1 MKNIFIAAIVS
12 AAMLFSGLAVF
23 GQQVDVT
30 QLTANGDW
38 AVAPDSSG
46 VVVSTAENGFAE
58 YLIEVNTEHGYS
70 SATVSVT
77 NSGYFVDEFGDSAAF
92 LVVPHVLQREHELAF
107 AIRLV
112 SPDSNELIDINS
124 ASSSASQTW
133 LDEYLVWVTQA
144 LGDGWSELDVEI
156 ENFVGVDGGDIYNA
170 SATGEAA
177 YQPISFGNDDDEELP
192 WYHGESI
199 GRWFFGLI
207 GLGGVEKNIESNK
220 NRLNNL
226 EEGPLEAGGNFHL
239 DSTTRHTL
247 ETAAEGYIEYFAAGG
262 GIGPVTKGGIVRRA
276 PRRTVIGKWDP
287 DMGDIKGLR
296 PGENSLLKHL
306 PDQGSPRA
314 NWKQNSSVLRREIR
328 KGNPIRDSG
337 VNPDGTLIDYPGSFL
352 NAERNLLRNQGW
364 TFDPSTGLW
373 SPK

>member
-1 MKNIFIAAIVS
+1 MKNKFIATIVA

-112 SPDSNELIDINS
+112 SADSNELIDINS
-124 ASSSASQTW
+124 TSSSASQTW

-144 LGDGWSELDVEI
+144 LG
-156 ENFVGVDGGDIYNA
+156 
-170 SATGEAA
+170 
-177 YQPISFGNDDDEELP
+177 
-192 WYHGESI
+192 
-199 GRWFFGLI
+199 
-207 GLGGVEKNIESNK
+207 
-220 NRLNNL
+220 
-226 EEGPLEAGGNFHL
+226 
-239 DSTTRHTL
+239 
-247 ETAAEGYIEYFAAGG
+247 
-262 GIGPVTKGGIVRRA
+262 
-276 PRRTVIGKWDP
+276 
-287 DMGDIKGLR
+287 
-296 PGENSLLKHL
+296 
-306 PDQGSPRA
+306 
-314 NWKQNSSVLRREIR
+314 
-328 KGNPIRDSG
+328 
-337 VNPDGTLIDYPGSFL
+337 
-352 NAERNLLRNQGW
+352 
-364 TFDPSTGLW
+364 
-373 SPK
+373 

>member
-1 MKNIFIAAIVS
+1 MKNKFIATIVA

-112 SPDSNELIDINS
+112 SADSNELIDINS
-124 ASSSASQTW
+124 TSSSASQTW

-199 GRWFFGLI
+199 GRWFWGCI
-207 GLGGVEKNIESNK
+207 GVGVEKNIESNR
-220 NRLNNL
+220 NRLKNL
-226 EEGPLEAGGNFHL
+226 EEGPLKAGGNFHV
-239 DSTTRHTL
+239 DPPT
-247 ETAAEGYIEYFAAGG
+247 EAFMEGAAEGYIEFLAAGG
-262 GIGPVTKGGIVRRA
+262 GVIPVTRGENLLDVATRRGMRVLRGPAAPDRMVKVLEEMGRPMSRSKIGDVIHKVKHKMNIGPDEDLIFDRSGGMWDS
-276 PRRTVIGKWDP
+276 RTGEYIGKIWEP
-287 DMGDIKGLR
+287 
-296 PGENSLLKHL
+296 
-306 PDQGSPRA
+306 
-314 NWKQNSSVLRREIR
+314 V
-328 KGNPIRDSG
+328 
-337 VNPDGTLIDYPGSFL
+337 
-352 NAERNLLRNQGW
+352 
-364 TFDPSTGLW
+364 
-373 SPK
+373 